1 MLDWTEDELFQRMP
15 RSCRRALASFSG
27 PDRASALRKAWDH
40 CQDAVALLWLAAL
53 RAHPKEGGDRKVLE
67 EIERAKARV
76 LERINDPT
84 TEPGRGAE
92 DRLVDHLA
100 QPLAVLDGSSDLSE
114 RLAEWNR
121 ELEDPMARDLWIEY
135 VHRMGDVVEGIR
147 INLRDVVVD

>member
-15 RSCRRALASFSG
+15 RSCRRALASFGG
-27 PDRASALRKAWDH
+27 PDRASALLKAWDH

-53 RAHPKEGGDRKVLE
+53 RTRQNEGGARKVLE

-84 TEPGRGAE
+84 TEPARRAE

-100 QPLAVLDGSSDLSE
+100 QPRAVLDGSPGFSD

-121 ELEDPMARDLWIEY
+121 ELEDPMARELWIEY